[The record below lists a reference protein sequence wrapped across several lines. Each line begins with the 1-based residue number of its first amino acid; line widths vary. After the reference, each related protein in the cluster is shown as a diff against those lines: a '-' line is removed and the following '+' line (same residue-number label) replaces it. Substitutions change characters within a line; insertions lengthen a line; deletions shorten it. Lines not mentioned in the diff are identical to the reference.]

1 MTNRKLITAFVAA
14 NSLLAL
20 NSAHSAPVT
29 ELENESGWIRFT
41 EELPPPKPVSQPRP
55 AAPVLTSAKA
65 VNPWAPVTNPL
76 PPGKVELQIVDESVL
91 SKERTVAV
99 KDAGRNVPLLLAMN
113 KIAPAGWRVRLSP
126 SVANEFKGTVSWE
139 AGDRWQD
146 VADKMLSSKG
156 LKALYG
162 KNDRQIDIVYL
173 SQSNSTSKPS
183 YPVIPAYPT
192 MPQTLIA
199 SSSSVVIKPKS
210 WRIEKGTTLKEG
222 FIAWAVKTECLKD
235 KDKKW
240 TVQWETDTNY
250 RIDYPLSFTGSFE
263 EVTTKLFTLYQKAQS
278 PLYVSGYRE
287 QCVIVI
293 SDRK

>member
-41 EELPPPKPVSQPRP
+41 EELPASKPVAHPKPVT
-55 AAPVLTSAKA
+55 PVPTIAKT
-65 VNPWAPVTNPL
+65 VNPWSPVSKPL
-76 PPGKVELQIVDESVL
+76 PSGEAELHVVDESDL
-91 SKERTVAV
+91 SNDRTLSVKE
-99 KDAGRNVPLLLAMN
+99 AGINVPLLLAMN

-126 SVANEFKGTVSWE
+126 SVATGFKGTVSWE
-139 AGDRWQD
+139 AGGRWQD

-156 LKALYG
+156 LKAVYG

-173 SQSNSTSKPS
+173 SQSYSTSKPS
-183 YPVIPAYPT
+183 YPVIPAYPSKQ
-192 MPQTLIA
+192 QTLIA
-199 SSSSVVIKPKS
+199 SSSPVVIKPKS
-210 WRIEKGTTLKEG
+210 WRLEKGTTLKEG
-222 FIAWAVKTECLKD
+222 FIAWATKTECLKD

-250 RIDYPLSFTGSFE
+250 RIDYPLSFNGSFE
-263 EVTTKLFTLYQKAQS
+263 EATTKLFTLYQKAQS

-287 QCVIVI
+287 QCVILI
-293 SDRK
+293 KDTK